1 MTEAVKVKTKEVQL
15 TGDEKQF
22 VSFIIGEET
31 YGVPVLRVQEIIGIS
46 EITHVPKTLPFVKG
60 VINLRGSVVPVI
72 DMRKKF
78 KMEKREYD
86 ATTVIVVVE
95 INGRHIGMIVDSVS
109 DVLNIPVKSIQDT
122 PHFSAKIETDFI
134 EAIGQ
139 TKDELVIILDV
150 EKIITSDEIDDIPFQ
165 RP

>member
-1 MTEAVKVKTKEVQL
+1 MTEAVKVDAKEVQL
-15 TGDEKQF
+15 TGEEKQF

-109 DVLNIPVKSIQDT
+109 DVLNIPVRSIQDT

-150 EKIITSDEIDDIPFQ
+150 EKIITSDEIDDITFQ
-165 RP
+165 RS

>member
-1 MTEAVKVKTKEVQL
+1 MTEAVKLNTKEVQF
-15 TGDEKQF
+15 TGEEKQF
-22 VSFIIGEET
+22 VSFTIGEET
-31 YGVPVLRVQEIIGIS
+31 YGVPVLRVQEIVGIS

-78 KMEKREYD
+78 KMDKREYD
-86 ATTVIVVVE
+86 ATTVIIVVE
-95 INGRHIGMIVDSVS
+95 ISGRHIGMIVDSVS

-165 RP
+165 RS